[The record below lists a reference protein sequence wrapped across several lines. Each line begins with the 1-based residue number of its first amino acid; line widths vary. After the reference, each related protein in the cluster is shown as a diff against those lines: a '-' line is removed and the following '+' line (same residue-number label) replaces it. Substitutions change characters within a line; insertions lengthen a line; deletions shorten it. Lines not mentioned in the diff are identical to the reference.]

1 MPLKSLGLTDSATES
16 ESSPNAKQRLVELG
30 RRFSATSVTA
40 CTSLRDA
47 ARTASVTLSLSKGS
61 VTIVDIAFFYI
72 NGCEST
78 NLLYRKPVCD
88 HYSQTDL
95 TFSRLLI
102 KAAPKA
108 HGYGQAGS
116 LQFPESALEKV
127 RLWWQKTPL

>member
-1 MPLKSLGLTDSATES
+1 MPLKSLGLTDSATS
-16 ESSPNAKQRLVELG
+16 L
-30 RRFSATSVTA
+30 TA
-40 CTSLRDA
+40 RTYLRDA
-47 ARTASVTLSLSKGS
+47 ARSLLPRSDTASS

-72 NGCEST
+72 NDYESI

-116 LQFPESALEKV
+116 LQFPESALEKA